1 MNKNF
6 DQILNE
12 IFELEN
18 KCKFHAEEIKETKK
32 SIKEKQTDLDLLK
45 TSIIELI
52 ENSTKLVFKIL
63 LCYYFLFLS

>member
-18 KCKFHAEEIKETKK
+18 KCKFQAERIKETKK

-52 ENSTKLVFKIL
+52 ENSTKLVF
-63 LCYYFLFLS
+63 